1 MTRQQLL
8 IGLVAIAVVAL
19 GVVAYFVIW
28 GSSDN
33 DNVTASGSAQYK
45 YTVTSE
51 DRTLGNPHA
60 KVTMI
65 EYAAPTCPHCAH
77 FDMTMFPYLKKN
89 YIDTGKVYYVFRV
102 FPLSQVDIAAE
113 AIARCLPAGSYF
125 QFIDQLFRNQSQ
137 WDPDGY
143 QIPDVRG
150 ALLSQARVAG
160 MADDQT
166 NACID
171 NQDQQKRITAVGQ
184 YATAQYGVSG
194 TPTFLVN
201 GAIAPPFE
209 SPDDVK
215 AYLDQVLAKS

>member
-1 MTRQQLL
+1 MNRQQLL
-8 IGLVAIAVVAL
+8 IGLIAIAVVAL

-33 DNVTASGSAQYK
+33 EDVTASGGTQYK
-45 YTVTSE
+45 YTVTGD

-77 FDMTMFPYLKKN
+77 FDMTLFPFLKKN

-113 AIARCLPAGSYF
+113 AIARCLPPSSYF
-125 QFIDQLFRNQSQ
+125 QFIDQLFRNQPQ

-171 NQDQQKRITAVGQ
+171 NQDQQKRIAAIGQ
-184 YATAQYGVSG
+184 DANTQYGVTG

-209 SPDDVK
+209 SPDDIK